1 MEREVFGKAPDG
13 SAVERVILGGGG
25 LTLSL
30 LSWGAIV
37 QDLRL
42 DGHAPALVIG
52 YREFENYL
60 QHSSYF
66 GATAG
71 RYANRIR
78 DGRFSIDGAGY
89 QVDRNFLGKHLLHGG
104 SAGIAK
110 RNWRFAEI
118 GPDRAVLELED
129 RDGEMGFPGN
139 CRLRAVFSLPGDG
152 RLSIRYEAQCDAPT
166 LVNIAHHSYFRL
178 DGGADILDH
187 QMRIDAEAYL
197 PVDDELIPTGEV
209 APVEGTAFDFRRE
222 RAIRFDSADGQPVY
236 DHNFCLSDG
245 RAAMREVAM
254 VRSPK
259 SGVSMTI
266 STTEPGVQFY
276 AGHKL
281 DTPVEGLGGERYGAY
296 AGLCMEPQVWP
307 DSPNNPG
314 FPQAVLRPG
323 EHYLQETEYRF
334 G

>member
-13 SAVERVILGGGG
+13 SSVERVVLSGGG

-78 DGRFSIDGAGY
+78 DGRFSIDGVEY
-89 QVDRNFLGKHLLHGG
+89 QVDRNFLGKHMLHGG

-118 GPDRAVLELED
+118 GADRAVLELED

-139 CRLRAVFSLPGDG
+139 CALRAVFSLPGDG
-152 RLSIRYEAQCDAPT
+152 RLSIRYEAKCDAPT

-178 DGGADILDH
+178 DGGPDILDH
-187 QMRIDAEAYL
+187 QLRIDADAYL
-197 PVDDELIPTGEV
+197 PVDEELIPTGEI
-209 APVEGTAFDFRRE
+209 APVAGTAFDFRRE
-222 RAIRFDSADGQPVY
+222 RSIRLAGPDGQPVY
-236 DHNFCLSDG
+236 DHNFCLSGG
-245 RAAMREVAM
+245 RVALREVAM
-254 VRSPK
+254 ARSPK
-259 SGVSMTI
+259 SGVTMRI

-281 DTPVEGLGGERYGAY
+281 NTPVPGLGGERYGAF
-296 AGLCMEPQVWP
+296 AGLCMEPQFWP

-314 FPQAVLRPG
+314 FPQALLRPG